1 MLRYDTCLRHK
12 STLSS
17 VSFQSTTILDIIP
30 VPGLLLVH
38 TPQGLC
44 LLHPGNLQP
53 VTVEGLKE
61 PAPDPADLNPHIQ
74 FKGDDMIFQV
84 LKVYNVERQCT
95 EEVVAKPLSD
105 CSEGQEV
112 ESAGDTLEEEEGLQ
126 VETEPGQCGTLKEG
140 EGTGSDSGA
149 EFTTEAEKMEGE
161 TSCKERRDPTDF
173 GSCYVAFTINNR
185 LLVLSISHR
194 YRRYLLLVKLAT
206 VVCIKSKVNQL
217 IVVSTKI
224 DLPLF
229 SQGLPLLL
237 LCLLQVLHVTACTLT
252 TTGWH
257 MKL

>member
-1 MLRYDTCLRHK
+1 MLRYDTRLRRK

-17 VSFQSTTILDIIP
+17 VPFQSTTILDIIP

-53 VTVEGLKE
+53 VTIEGLKE

-84 LKVYNVERQCT
+84 MKVYNVERQYT
-95 EEVVAKPLSD
+95 VEVVAKHMSE

-112 ESAGDTLEEEEGLQ
+112 KSVSPAGDTLEEEEGLQ
-126 VETEPGQCGTLKEG
+126 VETEPGQCGTLREG
-140 EGTGSDSGA
+140 EGTDSDSGE

-185 LLVLSISHR
+185 LLVLSVSHR
-194 YRRYLLLVKLAT
+194 YR
-206 VVCIKSKVNQL
+206 
-217 IVVSTKI
+217 
-224 DLPLF
+224 
-229 SQGLPLLL
+229 
-237 LCLLQVLHVTACTLT
+237 
-252 TTGWH
+252 
-257 MKL
+257 